1 MDIDRRT
8 FLRISALSAAGTLLP
23 FAPARS
29 DDRPKTRVNEQASP
43 SSWVTPTQ
51 DFFVQDITSG
61 NPPKLEPDKWR
72 LILNGLVTKSMILRL
87 PNILDKAS
95 VSVTTYRTL
104 SCIGDPIGGDQISNA
119 EWTGVP
125 LRVFLEEAG
134 IRPEATRVVFRC
146 ADLYHTAIPI
156 ADALDPKTILA
167 FKMNGET
174 LPVEHGYPVRLLN
187 PGKYGQ
193 KCPKWINNIELI
205 AKQYDGYW
213 ETRGWSD
220 VASVRTATRV
230 RVPSKGARLPEGTYV
245 ISGSAF
251 DGGNGGGIAR
261 VEVSADGGKTW
272 NDADIWASGDPL
284 TWSLWQYAWTV
295 TDGAKAARIV
305 ARAIDRKGS
314 IQSSKYED
322 PYPAGAS
329 GYHSVEVEIVS

>member
-1 MDIDRRT
+1 MEIDRRT
-8 FLRISALSAAGTLLP
+8 FIKLSALSAAGTFLP
-23 FAPARS
+23 LAPLRS
-29 DDRPKTRVNEQASP
+29 ENNPKTWVRKNASP
-43 SSWVTPTQ
+43 SSWVTPTKE
-51 DFFVQDITSG
+51 FYVQDITSG

-72 LILNGLVTKSMILRL
+72 LILNGLVQKSKILRL
-87 PNILDKAS
+87 PNIMEKESLA
-95 VSVTTYRTL
+95 VTTHRTL
-104 SCIGDPIGGDQISNA
+104 SCIGDPIGGEQISNA
-119 EWTGVP
+119 EWTGIP

-134 IRPEATRVVFRC
+134 VRPEATRVVFRC

-156 ADALDPKTILA
+156 ADAMNPKTLLA

-174 LPVEHGYPVRLLN
+174 LPVEHGYPIRLLN

-220 VASVRTATRV
+220 VAAVRTATRV
-230 RVPSKGARLPEGTYV
+230 HVPTKGARLPEGTYT

-251 DGGNGGGIAR
+251 DGGNDGGIAR
-261 VEVSADGGKTW
+261 VQVSTDGGKTW
-272 NDADIWASGDPL
+272 NDAEIWSSADPL
-284 TWSLWQYAWTV
+284 TWSLWQYTWKVPNGTKS
-295 TDGAKAARIV
+295 AKIL
-305 ARAIDRKGS
+305 ARAVNSKGTV
-314 IQSSKYED
+314 QSSKYED